1 MKKRNAVVK
10 INQTC
15 AVKKKRDKI
24 KTLVNSAIYRQI
36 KAALGPRKL
45 AKYTL
50 NIKFADFLGLR
61 FLFAFPSAAAGFIF
75 PP

>member
-1 MKKRNAVVK
+1 MKKKKNVVVK

-45 AKYTL
+45 AKYTS
-50 NIKFADFLGLR
+50 ADFLGLR
-61 FLFAFPSAAAGFIF
+61 FMFAFPGADAGFIF